1 MKNNLQL
8 FTITD
13 CARLLGVA
21 KHKLVYAYDTG
32 KLPEIRLWVG
42 GRRVFTARDLKDLAD
57 YFGVECDPDSTNER
71 RNHE

>member
-1 MKNNLQL
+1 MKTNLQL

-42 GRRVFTARDLKDLAD
+42 GRRVFTASDLKRLAD
-57 YFGVECDPDSTNER
+57 YYGVQLDPDQITKR
-71 RNHE
+71 RTS